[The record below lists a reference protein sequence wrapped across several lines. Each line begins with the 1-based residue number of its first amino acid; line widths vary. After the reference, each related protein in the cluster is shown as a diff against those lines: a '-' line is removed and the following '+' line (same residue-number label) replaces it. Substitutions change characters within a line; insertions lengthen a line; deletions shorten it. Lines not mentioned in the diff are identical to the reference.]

1 MALVSFSRTENSI
14 LGKLWWSVDRWLL
27 GTFVLLICVGIIM
40 SFAATPMAAA
50 RIGISDRFFFVKRH
64 LFYLVPSICIIVS
77 ISLLNEKTARRLCLL
92 LFLISLILVVLSLF
106 CGDQVKGAKRWI
118 SIFGISIQPSEFL
131 KPTFAVIS
139 GWFFYMKSS
148 AMNKNGSIISF
159 TLYCSILFL
168 LVLQPDIGMS
178 IVITAT
184 WFCQLFLNGLPIVF
198 VIIGSVIAI
207 CGAGAAYMCL
217 PHVAS
222 RIDKFLAPV
231 DTDNYQILKSLE
243 SFSNGWLFGV
253 GPGEGV
259 IKRHLPD
266 AHTDFVFSV
275 MGEEFGLIF
284 TLFVVSLYMFIFIRV
299 SICAYRKYDLFSFL
313 ALSGLIVQLTL
324 QTLINMLSSLHMIPT
339 KGMTLPF
346 ISYGG
351 SSMLSTSVAVG
362 LILCFSKNDIVDFL
376 HVAHED

>member
-1 MALVSFSRTENSI
+1 MALVKFSRTESSI

-27 GTFVLLICVGIIM
+27 GAFILLICVGIVM

-50 RIGISDRFFFVKRH
+50 RIGISDKFFFVKRH
-64 LFYLVPSICIIVS
+64 LFYLLPSIFIIVS
-77 ISLLNEKTARRLCLL
+77 IASLNEKTARRLCFL
-92 LFLISLILVVLSLF
+92 LFMLFIFFVIMSLL
-106 CGDQVKGAKRWI
+106 CGNQVKGAKRWI
-118 SIFGISIQPSEFL
+118 SILGVSIQPSEFV

-139 GWFFYMKSS
+139 GWFFYTKT
-148 AMNKNGSIISF
+148 ADINQNGSNISF
-159 TLYCSILFL
+159 ALYCLVISL

-178 IVITAT
+178 IVISAV
-184 WFCQLFLNGLPIVF
+184 WFCQLFLNGLQIILVIVCL
-198 VIIGSVIAI
+198 VVAV
-207 CGAGAAYMCL
+207 CGAGAAYFL
-217 PHVAS
+217 FPHVAI
-222 RIDKFLAPV
+222 RINKFLAPV
-231 DTDNYQILKSLE
+231 DTDNYQVLKSLE

-284 TLFVVSLYMFIFIRV
+284 TLFVVSLYMFIFVRA
-299 SICAYRKYDLFSFL
+299 SICAYRKYDLFPFL
-313 ALSGLIVQLTL
+313 ALSGLIVQFTL

-351 SSMLSTSVAVG
+351 SSMLSTSITVG
-362 LILCFSKNDIVDFL
+362 LILCFSKNEISDFV
-376 HVAHED
+376 HTTQDE